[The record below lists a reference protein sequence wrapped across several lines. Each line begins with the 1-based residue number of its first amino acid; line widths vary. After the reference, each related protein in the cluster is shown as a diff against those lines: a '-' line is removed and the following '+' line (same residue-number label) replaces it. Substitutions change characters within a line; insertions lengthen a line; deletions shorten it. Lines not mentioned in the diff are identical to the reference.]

1 MFENEALNLS
11 LNPNGQKLSNIISGK
26 CAVSAR
32 AAEHVQVR
40 PLKKEDRCLFVDFFE
55 TLSPESKYLRFFTR
69 LKSLPPQLL
78 ECLVNVDWE
87 RDAAFVAMQKEQ
99 DKNSIIG
106 TVHLMRGHTGSIAEF
121 SILVS
126 NPLYGLGIG
135 AKLLEHTIYF
145 SKINNI
151 DLLWG
156 RSLLSNTG
164 MIAFCK
170 RLGFTIRK
178 SIYAK
183 EYELTVNIN
192 SLDEKRLRSPVG
204 TILNH

>member
-11 LNPNGQKLSNIISGK
+11 LNSNGQRLSNIISGN

-55 TLSPESKYLRFFTR
+55 TLSSESKYLRFFTR

-78 ECLVNVDWE
+78 ECLINIDWE
-87 RDAAFVAMQKEQ
+87 RDAAFVAIQKEQ

-106 TVHLMRGHTGSIAEF
+106 TAHLMRGYTNNIAEF

-126 NPLYGLGIG
+126 KPLYGLGIG
-135 AKLLEHTIYF
+135 AKLLEYSIYF
-145 SKINNI
+145 AQENKM

-178 SIYAK
+178 SIYGK
-183 EYELTVNIN
+183 EYELAVNID
-192 SLDEKRLRSPVG
+192 SLDEKRLRNPVR
-204 TILNH
+204 TILKH